1 MLRITF
7 GLAGRDSR
15 TGRLTPRVEM
25 AVPPGGI
32 RTRRGLPSSA
42 GLIVIASHIYR
53 STASDDAITRAAPGG
68 RGFVVSRLNVML
80 VEMNPSGGL
89 FQFAFQLGR
98 ALAQRGH
105 DVELVTGPRPEL
117 SSDDPHFRV
126 SAVLPTWHASEGAGD
141 ARIKRSVRRIGRA
154 IRYHLA
160 WLAVIR
166 RIAVV
171 RPDVVQFAGGRFPVD
186 GLAMAWL
193 ARRRHRPL
201 LVNVAHAPVPFNEQ
215 RATGDIFKRNGL
227 LDRALDLGYRSLDAV
242 MVLGAQTEADM
253 RAARP
258 QVRQIHVI
266 PHGDEGV
273 FLDGPPSGAGDTEPV
288 VLFFGTMQA
297 YKGLDV
303 LLDAFRT
310 VRQECPGARLV
321 IAGAPSGDTD
331 LAELRRSADEIG
343 GVEIRAGYVPLP
355 EVAELFQAARVV
367 AAPYR
372 YANASGVV
380 ELSRTFARP
389 VVASAVGDLPAV
401 VEDGV
406 TGLVVPPGD
415 PAAVAEALLRLL
427 ADASLAERMGEAG
440 RARSVERASWATV
453 AARVEDV
460 YGRSLDPRGEPI
472 ASPTAAA

>member
-1 MLRITF
+1 
-7 GLAGRDSR
+7 
-15 TGRLTPRVEM
+15 
-25 AVPPGGI
+25 
-32 RTRRGLPSSA
+32 
-42 GLIVIASHIYR
+42 
-53 STASDDAITRAAPGG
+53 
-68 RGFVVSRLNVML
+68 ML

-98 ALAQRGH
+98 ALAERGH

-117 SSDDPHFRV
+117 ASDHPHFRV

-141 ARIKRSVRRIGRA
+141 ARVKRSVRRIGRA

-160 WLAVIR
+160 WLTVIR
-166 RIAVV
+166 RIAVA

-193 ARRRHRPL
+193 ARRRRRPL

-215 RATGDIFKRNGL
+215 RSTGAVFKRNRL
-227 LDRALDLGYRSLDAV
+227 LDRSLDLGYRSLDAI
-242 MVLGAQTEADM
+242 MVLGEQTEADM

-258 QVRQIHVI
+258 QVERIHVI

-273 FLDGPPSGAGDTEPV
+273 FLDGPPTAAGTTGPV

-310 VRQECPGARLV
+310 VRQGCAGARLV

-331 LAELRRSADEIG
+331 LAELRRSAGEIG

-389 VVASAVGDLPAV
+389 VVATAVGDLPAV
-401 VEDGV
+401 VEHGV
-406 TGLVVPPGD
+406 SGLVVPPED
-415 PAAVAEALLRLL
+415 AAALADGLLRLL
-427 ADASLAERMGEAG
+427 NDPTEAQRMGEAG
-440 RARSVERASWATV
+440 RARSVEGASWATV
-453 AARVEDV
+453 AQRVEDV
-460 YGRSLDPRGEPI
+460 YAHRLGRR
-472 ASPTAAA
+472 TADRDAVTAL